1 MSHCQRSKLSSYTWI
16 WLLSC
21 SSSACVLFVADL
33 FHPVDGFAVELF
45 LNRDMGH
52 RRDWSGAV
60 PMLLTR
66 RNPDDVTRPNL
77 LDRPSPALCPATTSR
92 HDQGLTERV
101 RVPCGSG
108 TGLEG
113 DTGADSAGRS
123 VRTKQR
129 ITMHCAREILRRSF
143 AGRLRS
149 ASLDFH

>member
-66 RNPDDVTRPNL
+66 RNPDDVPRPNL
-77 LDRPSPALCPATTSR
+77 LDRPSPALCPATTGR

-101 RVPCGSG
+101 CVPCGSG
-108 TGLEG
+108 AGLEG
-113 DTGADSAGRS
+113 DTGAESAGRS
-123 VRTKQR
+123 GRIKQR
-129 ITMHCAREILRRSF
+129 INMYRAREILC
-143 AGRLRS
+143 L
-149 ASLDFH
+149 SLGGML